1 MYSPSGVGGS
11 VTQQQILQSVENKF
25 FTRTI
30 KTVFLGYFNAFDLT
44 NPLVYC
50 LPVRPAGT
58 WSEKEFGCLQHIP
71 KLRRPIKHTL
81 CKWAKWKDFDVFFAG
96 KINCRAD
103 HLFAVAL
110 AFVGGLYFGV
120 VDDDPF
126 GASEDE
132 SHLSLDDAFVFD
144 VEVVKKYP
152 PTLAGGGSCRSIVP
166 VALPEYG

>member
-1 MYSPSGVGGS
+1 MV
-11 VTQQQILQSVENKF
+11 L
-25 FTRTI
+25 
-30 KTVFLGYFNAFDLT
+30 
-44 NPLVYC
+44 
-50 LPVRPAGT
+50 
-58 WSEKEFGCLQHIP
+58 KEFGCLQHIP

-81 CKWAKWKDFDVFFAG
+81 CKWAEWKDFDVFFAG

-166 VALPEYG
+166 AALPGYG